1 MSQPAS
7 SSITEMKPG
16 TRFQPVLPDPLDNKQ
31 AVSVVML
38 SGKIY
43 YELIKERQARNL
55 NDKIAFI
62 RIEELAPFPF
72 EALEEVL
79 NLYPWAIYFA
89 WLQEEPQNQGAW
101 NHVRSR
107 IETVRSARH
116 LSNGVKLRY
125 LGREKSALPAP
136 GIGTLYQKQQRSVIE
151 SAFSLWTKES
161 HSGRGS
167 VVIRNGKILSY

>member
-1 MSQPAS
+1 M
-7 SSITEMKPG
+7 EPG
-16 TRFQPVLPDPLDNKQ
+16 TRFRPVLPDPLNNKQ
-31 AVSVVML
+31 AISVVML

-43 YELIKERQARNL
+43 YELIKERQARDL

-79 NLYPWAIYFA
+79 NLYPSAVHFA

-101 NHVRSR
+101 SHVRSR
-107 IETVRSARH
+107 IETLLSARKPVDP
-116 LSNGVKLRY
+116 SNGFELRY

-136 GIGTLYQKQQRSVIE
+136 GIGTLYQKQQRSIIE
-151 SAFSLWTKES
+151 SAFSVWT
-161 HSGRGS
+161 
-167 VVIRNGKILSY
+167 

>member
-1 MSQPAS
+1 MES
-7 SSITEMKPG
+7 G
-16 TRFQPVLPDPLDNKQ
+16 TRFQPVLPDPLNNKQ

-55 NDKIAFI
+55 NDKVAFI

-79 NLYPWAIYFA
+79 SLYPSAVHFA

-101 NHVRSR
+101 NHVCSR
-107 IETVRSARH
+107 IKTVLSAREP
-116 LSNGVKLRY
+116 SNNIELHY
-125 LGREKSALPAP
+125 LGRKESALPAP
-136 GIGTLYQKQQRSVIE
+136 GIGMLYQKQQRSVIE
-151 SAFSLWTKES
+151 SAFS
-161 HSGRGS
+161 
-167 VVIRNGKILSY
+167 VVQM

>member
-1 MSQPAS
+1 VSQAAS
-7 SSITEMKPG
+7 SSMTEMESG
-16 TRFQPVLPDPLDNKQ
+16 TRFRPVLPDPLNNKQ

-43 YELIKERQARNL
+43 YELIKERQARDL
-55 NDKIAFI
+55 NDKVAFI

-79 NLYPWAIYFA
+79 NLYPSALHFA
-89 WLQEEPQNQGAW
+89 WLQEEPRNQGAW

-107 IETVRSARH
+107 IETVLSARKS
-116 LSNGVKLRY
+116 LNGIELHY
-125 LGREKSALPAP
+125 LGREESALPAP

-151 SAFSLWTKES
+151 SAFSLWT
-161 HSGRGS
+161 
-167 VVIRNGKILSY
+167 